1 MAKFCPFGLL
11 LLFMFNFL
19 LPMSYELVEKISP
32 NPNGESSELGIVV
45 AKMVAGPSPRV
56 LAAAALA
63 RMCAYFSR
71 KDSRVKFNWGLEP
84 HNNTRQGAVCV
95 LELLTKIRKDFT
107 ITEKAPTMVFSW

>member
-1 MAKFCPFGLL
+1 MRSGKIFAHFGPL
-11 LLFMFNFL
+11 LLFMFIFL

-32 NPNGESSELGIVV
+32 NEESSELGIVV

-56 LAAAALA
+56 LAAAGLA

-84 HNNTRQGAVCV
+84 HNNTRCGAVCV
-95 LELLTKIRKDFT
+95 LELEMKVRTKV
-107 ITEKAPTMVFSW
+107 EKGQLAY

>member
-1 MAKFCPFGLL
+1 MSSELL
-11 LLFMFNFL
+11 
-19 LPMSYELVEKISP
+19 EKISP
-32 NPNGESSELGIVV
+32 NEESFELGIVV

-95 LELLTKIRKDFT
+95 LKLETILREDFT
-107 ITEKAPTMVFSW
+107 ITDKAPTMENLVKSAF

>member
-1 MAKFCPFGLL
+1 MTSGKILFIWPFSVVHAH
-11 LLFMFNFL
+11 FL

-32 NPNGESSELGIVV
+32 NPNGESSKPGIVV
-45 AKMVAGPSPRV
+45 AKMVAGPSTRV

-84 HNNTRQGAVCV
+84 HNNTRCGAVCV
-95 LELLTKIRKDFT
+95 LKLQTMVREDFT
-107 ITEKAPTMVFSW
+107 ITAAHRL